1 MSGLKKD
8 GRGWLLHVRDLCAFA
23 CSLLNEKIRRE
34 RERHTYTYVYMYVC
48 IHVWYVCMH
57 VYIVVYIYIRM
68 HIYTHIV
75 LRIGVCRHRWRKFET
90 SLFTKAP
97 GSAVL
102 RFRTFDF
109 LDYGFRYALLLEF
122 CVFIMFF

>member
-1 MSGLKKD
+1 M
-8 GRGWLLHVRDLCAFA
+8 RVCMFFA
-23 CSLLNEKIRRE
+23 KREDTERE
-34 RERHTYTYVYMYVC
+34 RETYIHIC
-48 IHVWYVCMH
+48 IHVCMYTCMYVCMH